1 MSCGPIPVRG
11 PVVEDRCFRWFQVL
25 TKHMFI
31 QHNRLV
37 LLDWCFR
44 IWCLVLPYRMHDQ
57 SIINLVL
64 HLSIQFTFHKMGLKS
79 EGLLQLTTSHLNSG
93 GNVWVHPAAILI
105 IWLECLGFSTVFIQ
119 RFINLVSFKSKFGWC
134 VKKNS
139 ASGAVST
146 DIVIWPAGQ

>member
-1 MSCGPIPVRG
+1 MSCG

-37 LLDWCFR
+37 LLDWCFG

-64 HLSIQFTFHKMGLKS
+64 HLSIQFTFHKMDLKS